1 MRHSYTVSHRKLTP
15 HSLLSWHRIPLTT
28 TTPTSLKAKGVD
40 YQDGK
45 LSITSNRR
53 FDREQEIDAT
63 QRSLINSM
71 KAASFGKAD
80 DAHKLPVM
88 ERQSSMSSARVSVH
102 EVDPEE
108 KEKKS
113 RLRKKA

>member
-1 MRHSYTVSHRKLTP
+1 
-15 HSLLSWHRIPLTT
+15 
-28 TTPTSLKAKGVD
+28 
-40 YQDGK
+40 
-45 LSITSNRR
+45 
-53 FDREQEIDAT
+53 
-63 QRSLINSM
+63 M